1 MPYTL
6 SQAIAGPGFTLGVGT
21 ASTGPFTLIEEPK
34 EIKGPE
40 QVVAT
45 VDVTNQQSINHYRE
59 WIPTLIDGGTVTF
72 PVNFNPANT
81 EQAAA
86 LTTLQARTLTYFQ
99 LTIGTTTKAFHW
111 AGYFVKFGG
120 TWPVENVAAIDVE
133 IKITGPV
140 TGPEAVI

>member
-1 MPYTL
+1 M
-6 SQAIAGPGFTLGVGT
+6 SNAISGPGFLLGVAATG
-21 ASTGPFTLIEEPK
+21 AGPFTTVEEVK

-40 QVVAT
+40 QVLAT
-45 VDVTNQQSINHYRE
+45 VDVTNQSSPDFFRE

-72 PVNFNPANT
+72 PVNYNPSNT
-81 EQAAA
+81 EQQAA
-86 LTTLQARTLTYFQ
+86 LTLLKARTLTYFQ
-99 LTIGTTTKAFHW
+99 LTIGSTGEALHW
-111 AGYFVKFGG
+111 AGYFTKFGG

>member
-1 MPYTL
+1 M
-6 SQAIAGPGFTLGVGT
+6 SNAISGPGFLLGV
-21 ASTGPFTLIEEPK
+21 ASSDLGPFTTVEEVK

-40 QVVAT
+40 QVLAT
-45 VDVTNQQSINHYRE
+45 VDVTNQSSPNFYRE

-72 PVNFNPANT
+72 PVNYNPANT
-81 EQAAA
+81 EQQQA
-86 LTTLQARTLTYFQ
+86 LTILQSRTLTYFQ
-99 LTIGTTTKAFHW
+99 LVIGSTSMAFHW
-111 AGYFVKFGG
+111 AGYFTKFGG